1 MHFCFWTNA
10 EHAKSFRVL
19 EHKRSA
25 KMAAQRTI
33 ACVNQAPKQHLKCF
47 AWIAQ
52 TLIFSGALGLRLAG
66 VTSTVATLDLLPSHF
81 LLTVESS
88 AKAANAHR
96 NFPEDRFIE
105 ASSTL

>member
-19 EHKRSA
+19 ERKRSA
-25 KMAAQRTI
+25 KMAEQSTI
-33 ACVNQAPKQHLKCF
+33 ACVKQAAKQHPDLKCL

-66 VTSTVATLDLLPSHF
+66 VTSTVVTLD
-81 LLTVESS
+81 SS
-88 AKAANAHR
+88 FFAFSLNGGKQR
-96 NFPEDRFIE
+96 EG
-105 ASSTL
+105 S